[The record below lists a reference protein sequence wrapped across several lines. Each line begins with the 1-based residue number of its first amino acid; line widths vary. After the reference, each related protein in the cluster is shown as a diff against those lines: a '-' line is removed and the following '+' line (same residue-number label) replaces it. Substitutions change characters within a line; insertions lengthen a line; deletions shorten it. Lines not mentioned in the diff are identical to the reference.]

1 MHSGRCLP
9 HFCGH
14 HAAEIVE
21 GAWLRAGLHTNEFIE
36 THLLLRAEVMLPL
49 VRAVESLRGESMSG
63 ASFGT
68 RAVRSS
74 RSLCDFNVVF
84 IAFI

>member
-1 MHSGRCLP
+1 LH
-9 HFCGH
+9 
-14 HAAEIVE
+14 
-21 GAWLRAGLHTNEFIE
+21 AGLHTNEFID
-36 THLLLRAEVMLPL
+36 THLLLRAEAL

-84 IAFI
+84 IAFIC